1 MIGLLG
7 LAGIPVSTHSRPKAA
22 GVNADLFGNVLN
34 VSTHSRPKAAG
45 WSVSIL

>member
-22 GVNADLFGNVLN
+22 GRDSLVVFDPKL

-45 WSVSIL
+45 